1 MISILLIL
9 LYSVI
14 DIETTGGRA
23 DAHKITEIAIYVTD
37 GKEIIKEYQ
46 TLLNPERSISNMIQR
61 LTGITPEMVED
72 APLFCE
78 VAKKIVEMTK
88 DTVFIAHNVGFDYGF
103 LRQEFA
109 ELGFNYVRPRLC
121 TVRLSRKFFPGYP
134 SYSLGNLCQSM
145 GIPIENRH
153 RAGGDAL
160 ATTILFH
167 KIMAADEEGELP
179 TMLKKF
185 SRKTVLPPNL
195 KAEKFERLPD
205 SCGVYYF
212 LNEKGKVIY
221 VGKSN
226 NIRKRAISHFSSLS
240 KRRNGLFEAIHDI
253 HFEITGSELV
263 ALLLESSEIKKY
275 YPQYN
280 RAQKRDRPK
289 FAIVRYVNQKGRVQ
303 LGVDRWK
310 NHPDYILPFTSIAAA
325 KSFLHRIVKKYNLCP
340 RLCGLQSTVVK
351 CFDHLFGECEGNC
364 DSENVDAYNEK
375 VERALAEV
383 KGEVGTLVI
392 LDKGRNREESAMV
405 LMEQG
410 SYAGY
415 GFVPRNISVSHV
427 EDLQPFIQPKKDTKE
442 TQRIIRSFLNRGK
455 HKVLRF

>member
-1 MISILLIL
+1 M

-23 DAHKITEIAIYVTD
+23 DAHKITEIAIYVTN
-37 GKEIIKEYQ
+37 GKEIVREYQ
-46 TLLNPERSISNMIQR
+46 TLLNPERSISPMIQR
-61 LTGITPEMVED
+61 LTGITPDMLED
-72 APLFCE
+72 APRFCE
-78 VAKKIVEMTK
+78 VAKKIVEMTE

-103 LRQEFA
+103 IRQEFG
-109 ELGFNYVRPRLC
+109 ELGYNFVRPRLC
-121 TVRLSRKFFPGYP
+121 TVRMSRKFFPGYP

-145 GIPIENRH
+145 GIPITDRH

-167 KIMAADEEGELP
+167 KIVAADTDGELP
-179 TMLKKF
+179 KMLKRF

-195 KAEKFERLPD
+195 APGKFERLPD

-212 LNEKGKVIY
+212 LNKIGKVIY

-226 NIRKRAISHFSSLS
+226 NIRKRAISHFGNLS
-240 KRRNGLFEAIHDI
+240 KRRNGLFEDIYDI
-253 HFEITGSELV
+253 HFEVTGSELV

-275 YPQYN
+275 YPRYN

-289 FAIVRYVNQKGRVQ
+289 FAIVRYLNQKGRIQ

-310 NHPDYILPFTSIAAA
+310 NHPDYMLPFTSIDSA
-325 KSFLHRIVKKYNLCP
+325 KSFLHRMVRKYELCP

-351 CFDHLFGECEGNC
+351 CFDQMFGDCEGNC
-364 DSENVDAYNEK
+364 ELENIEAYNAK

-392 LDKGRNREESAMV
+392 LDKGRNPNESAMV
-405 LMEQG
+405 LMEEG
-410 SYAGY
+410 SYSGY
-415 GFVPRNISVSHV
+415 GFVPRDVSISHL
-427 EDLQPFIQPKKDTKE
+427 EDLQPFIQPRTDTKA
-442 TQRIIRSFLNRGK
+442 TQRIIRSFINRGK
-455 HKVLRF
+455 HKILRFD